1 MSSTSSL
8 GTESR
13 DLWKAAA
20 HAYSSS
26 PNQALLDRAQ
36 IGALCGNSEPL
47 LQIATSWEDRLWA
60 LLKGYV
66 DVTME
71 EHIRSGKEA
80 FSTIFQFLERILI
93 ENIESIGSLVSQL
106 QGCAETVRISCTK
119 WVKKFALI
127 NCFIPKNQ
135 VASFTQG
142 LT

>member
-1 MSSTSSL
+1 MNKKVQTLFLKRFYIRFFIINLSTL

-66 DVTME
+66 DVAME
-71 EHIRSGKEA
+71 EHIRSGKE
-80 FSTIFQFLERILI
+80 ILFKLLLLF
-93 ENIESIGSLVSQL
+93 NH
-106 QGCAETVRISCTK
+106 
-119 WVKKFALI
+119 
-127 NCFIPKNQ
+127 N
-135 VASFTQG
+135 
-142 LT
+142 